1 MRLTEKE
8 FDTIIEALEQ
18 LPNKSQDG
26 KLASRL
32 MAKMFFKDDEESMRK
47 AEEEFAIQELKE
59 EADRKALKKHIGI
72 LTGKLYMIKNE
83 IVEEQS

>member
-18 LPNKSQDG
+18 LPNKSLDG
-26 KLASRL
+26 KLTSKL
-32 MAKMFFKDDEESMRK
+32 MARMIFRNDEEAMRK
-47 AEEEFAIQELKE
+47 AEEELAIQELKE
-59 EADRKALKKHIGI
+59 EADRKALKKRIGI
-72 LTGKLYMIKNE
+72 LTGKLYMIKDE

>member
-1 MRLTEKE
+1 MKLTEKE

-18 LPNKSQDG
+18 LPNKSLDG

-32 MAKMFFKDDEESMRK
+32 MAKMFFRNDKESMRK
-47 AEEEFAIQELKE
+47 AEEELAIQEQKE
-59 EADRKALKKHIGI
+59 EAELKALKKRIGI
-72 LTGKLYMIKNE
+72 LTGKLYMIKDE

>member
-1 MRLTEKE
+1 MKLTEKE

-32 MAKMFFKDDEESMRK
+32 IAKMFFKDDEEAMRK
-47 AEEEFAIQELKE
+47 AEEELAIQELKE
-59 EADRKALKKHIGI
+59 EADRKALKKRIGI
-72 LTGKLYMIKNE
+72 LTGKLYMIKDE